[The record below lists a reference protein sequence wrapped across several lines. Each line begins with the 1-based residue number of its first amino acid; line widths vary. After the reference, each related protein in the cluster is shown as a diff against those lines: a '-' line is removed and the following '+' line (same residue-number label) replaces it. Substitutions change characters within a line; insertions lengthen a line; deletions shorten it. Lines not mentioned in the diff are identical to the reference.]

1 MTCCIIAQLYHLK
14 IVHHA
19 KGTSQGKQGQEEKGA
34 GGTGKSGGRGE
45 RGRGR
50 GFGRWEQDEE
60 EFEIFDKIVAFF
72 EERPYFYDISH
83 EAYSNRK
90 RKDAEVAEFAKTIG
104 WNGE

>member
-1 MTCCIIAQLYHLK
+1 MPKGQ
-14 IVHHA
+14 A
-19 KGTSQGKQGQEEKGA
+19 KGS
-34 GGTGKSGGRGE
+34 
-45 RGRGR
+45 RGRR
-50 GFGRWEQDEE
+50 RKEQVEQERVEVEEREEEVEGLGDGDEDEE
-60 EFEIFDKIVAFF
+60 DSAPKFEIFDKIVAFF